1 MVQVLGPIRFLVL
14 LWIPTFTA
22 SQQHQVHVTVSTDSV
37 VHEVD
42 DMFVGVTID
51 SYILRAGFERHHLSS
66 PNLQKLV
73 KELVPSYLRVGGTS
87 ADHVVFDPHA
97 TQHSSNA
104 ASPFK
109 LLAED
114 WDILNKFVH
123 NTGVKLIFDLN
134 ILLRKQ
140 GKWDPSNAE
149 LLLKYSSQKGYHI
162 AGFELGNEP
171 NVFHHNA
178 NITLSDAQLANDFAQ
193 LKRVLQG
200 TSYKSSLIVGPDV
213 TVTHASGV
221 KGFLSHGG
229 ASAVDVVSF
238 HHYYVNGETS
248 KVSDFSHPATLDS
261 LVGLVKSAIAA
272 VHAVAPGK
280 PVWLG
285 ETASAYKGG
294 TPNASDRYAS
304 GFLWLDKLG
313 VSARYGIKGV
323 LRQVLLGGKN
333 GLISSSN
340 DPLPDFWLTVL
351 YKRLVGNKVFDVHSS
366 TKNLR
371 IYAHCIKHTN
381 MYNYKPGSV
390 TVYVLNV
397 NTASAQLHFP
407 HLHSQHHMDV
417 FWLTPDWGNVE
428 AGKVHLNG
436 KLLTFVNSQIPQ
448 LSPKTVTTG
457 SVTAPGK
464 SFGFIVMPDANVA
477 ACKSQ
482 SHGPIIG

>member
-1 MVQVLGPIRFLVL
+1 MVQVFSPIRFLVL

-22 SQQHQVHVTVSTDSV
+22 SQQLQVHVTVSTDNV
-37 VHEVD
+37 VQEVD

-109 LLAED
+109 LL
-114 WDILNKFVH
+114 
-123 NTGVKLIFDLN
+123 
-134 ILLRKQ
+134 
-140 GKWDPSNAE
+140 
-149 LLLKYSSQKGYHI
+149 
-162 AGFELGNEP
+162 EP

-304 GFLWLDKLG
+304 GFL
-313 VSARYGIKGV
+313 
-323 LRQVLLGGKN
+323 
-333 GLISSSN
+333 
-340 DPLPDFWLTVL
+340 
-351 YKRLVGNKVFDVHSS
+351 
-366 TKNLR
+366 
-371 IYAHCIKHTN
+371 
-381 MYNYKPGSV
+381 
-390 TVYVLNV
+390 
-397 NTASAQLHFP
+397 
-407 HLHSQHHMDV
+407 
-417 FWLTPDWGNVE
+417 
-428 AGKVHLNG
+428 
-436 KLLTFVNSQIPQ
+436 
-448 LSPKTVTTG
+448 
-457 SVTAPGK
+457 
-464 SFGFIVMPDANVA
+464 
-477 ACKSQ
+477 
-482 SHGPIIG
+482 